1 MFVLVFSRCTDIELC
16 SLQGNMS
23 RAKLLKLRHEKLQ
36 QKKAREASGDA
47 DNSDGAEMDTSVYV
61 APNDMSPQLTNLV
74 MPDMSAVRKY
84 VVRPAPIP
92 PPPKYVAMGDG
103 KNHALD
109 IDLWVRV
116 FGFLSSGDLARCMC
130 VCKTWNRWGYDR
142 RLWRSIDLS
151 RRRIRQTHLIGIV
164 RRQPRALDLS
174 WTNISHP
181 QLRWLAERLPH
192 LRELRLAGNSWPA
205 VSALCGCRC
214 PLLTH
219 LNVAWVSGIYDA
231 CIRDLV
237 STPRDHRPGLDASAS
252 RFRRCSRLSL
262 AGTDITDES
271 LETIAR
277 HLPLL
282 EHIDLSYC
290 VGVGDDGIRVLS
302 ESSVCQTLASVAL
315 TGCVYVTNACFRH
328 LDRFA
333 KLRRVCVEACPEVE
347 ESACIAFANSR
358 VDCVVLHK
366 EHVRYVK

>member
-1 MFVLVFSRCTDIELC
+1 MGL
-16 SLQGNMS
+16 
-23 RAKLLKLRHEKLQ
+23 
-36 QKKAREASGDA
+36 
-47 DNSDGAEMDTSVYV
+47 TS
-61 APNDMSPQLTNLV
+61 AT
-74 MPDMSAVRKY
+74 
-84 VVRPAPIP
+84 
-92 PPPKYVAMGDG
+92 
-103 KNHALD
+103 
-109 IDLWVRV
+109 
-116 FGFLSSGDLARCMC
+116 
-130 VCKTWNRWGYDR
+130 
-142 RLWRSIDLS
+142 
-151 RRRIRQTHLIGIV
+151 
-164 RRQPRALDLS
+164 
-174 WTNISHP
+174 P

-219 LNVAWVSGIYDA
+219 LDVAWVSGIYDA
-231 CIRDLV
+231 CLRDLV

-271 LETIAR
+271 LETVAR

-290 VGVGDDGIRVLS
+290 VGVGDDGIRILS
-302 ESSVCQTLASVAL
+302 ESSACQTLVSVAL

-333 KLRRVCVEACPEVE
+333 KLRLVRVEACPEVDE
-347 ESACIAFANSR
+347 NVCIAFGNSR
-358 VDCVVLHK
+358 VDCVVQHK